1 MPEGMMKNGK
11 FVATLYMLGLLA
23 ALISTADAA
32 EVTDVDKAAQ
42 NAVTRSEHE
51 AVARYY
57 EDAARD
63 LLAKEQE
70 QKSLLEQY
78 ESKSYLYGR
87 NAQDLQA
94 RTYAM
99 IHKYDQA
106 AKANIK
112 EAGLHRQM
120 ALNAGEYQAEPGVQ
134 MLSAR

>member
-1 MPEGMMKNGK
+1 MKNGK
-11 FVATLYMLGLLA
+11 FVATLYMVGLLA
-23 ALISTADAA
+23 AVVSTADAA
-32 EVTDVDKAAQ
+32 EIADIDKFAQ

-51 AVARYY
+51 AVATSY
-57 EDAARD
+57 EEAARD

-94 RTYAM
+94 RTYAL
-99 IHKYDQA
+99 IHKYDQT
-106 AKANIK
+106 AKAHIK

-120 ALNAGEYQAEPGVQ
+120 ALNAGPRQPEFGVQ
-134 MLSAR
+134 MLSSR

>member
-1 MPEGMMKNGK
+1 MKNGK
-11 FVATLYMLGLLA
+11 VVATLYMLGLLA
-23 ALISTADAA
+23 AVVSTADAA
-32 EVTDVDKAAQ
+32 EITDVDKAVQ
-42 NAVTRSEHE
+42 NAVTPSEHE

-57 EDAARD
+57 EDAARA

-70 QKSLLEQY
+70 QESLLEQY

-94 RTYAM
+94 HAYAL

-106 AKANIK
+106 AKANMN
-112 EAGLHRQM
+112 EAALHRQM
-120 ALNAGEYQAEPGVQ
+120 AKNAGEPQSGPGIQ

>member
-1 MPEGMMKNGK
+1 MKNGK
-11 FVATLYMLGLLA
+11 IVATLYMLGLLA
-23 ALISTADAA
+23 AVVSTADAA
-32 EVTDVDKAAQ
+32 EITDVDKAVQ
-42 NAVTRSEHE
+42 NAVTPSEHE

-57 EDAARD
+57 EDAALA

-94 RTYAM
+94 HAYAL

-106 AKANIK
+106 AKANRN
-112 EAGLHRQM
+112 EAALHHQM
-120 ALNAGEYQAEPGVQ
+120 AKNAGENQSGPGIQ

>member
-1 MPEGMMKNGK
+1 MPEAMMKNGK
-11 FVATLYMLGLLA
+11 VVATLYMLGLLA
-23 ALISTADAA
+23 AVVSTADAA
-32 EVTDVDKAAQ
+32 EITDVDKAVQ
-42 NAVTRSEHE
+42 NAVTPSEHE

-57 EDAARD
+57 EDAARA

-70 QKSLLEQY
+70 QESLLEQY

-94 RTYAM
+94 HAYAL

-106 AKANIK
+106 VKANMN
-112 EAGLHRQM
+112 EAALHRQM
-120 ALNAGEYQAEPGVQ
+120 AKNAGEHQSGPGIQ